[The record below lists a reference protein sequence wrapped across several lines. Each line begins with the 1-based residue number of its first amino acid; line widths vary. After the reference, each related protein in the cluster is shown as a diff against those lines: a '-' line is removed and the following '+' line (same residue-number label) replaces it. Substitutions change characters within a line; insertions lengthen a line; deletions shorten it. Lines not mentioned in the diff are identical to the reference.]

1 MAESLLSV
9 VDLNPSVAIFP
20 LQLAQGFTARGV
32 ADYLHARIETL
43 VGIEPKSG
51 DPRKGVGEVQSLAP
65 QTVGG
70 WVYTG
75 AIYRLEVSPSWLER
89 KPPPNPLDPD
99 DDDAQDEDADD
110 DPKDLFRQQIWHL
123 ALIGTAA
130 APGAAQAPGRM
141 IIHAT
146 QDTVAARLRE
156 FVTAGRFGQ
165 VTSGDPCG
173 VPFDDRVL
181 QAHCLEGDARQAA
194 LWGLHRA
201 VKSKPDRKSLMGLDL
216 KEAMDPFSD
225 QTYRLTS
232 AVSINKDRTPK
243 FLGLSLKHQRVWS
256 QKGKKIAELS
266 VLLTK
271 LFDDLGAVDLAAA
284 AEPVGLHQTGYR
296 DLARTSDP
304 TAIHDAKNA
313 FEAAFRPLSTLDPLP
328 ETDDDEAAKEGD
340 VKAEK
345 ELAWFADGQVKFGVA
360 IAGTSGFTLEV
371 FRKDQRLA
379 TLTVTPVV
387 DVDGVALSVA
397 SQYHVAGTHP
407 DLELFEALIE
417 GEGLGRRLAI
427 WYNTGHVL
435 VDRQVS
441 LLEYRDV
448 RFEAWKWLP
457 MTVRGLAVE
466 VTQEKPTKPSVK
478 DPKKKVADLEA
489 IGQQLSLF
497 DYCLEN
503 LPNLIPA
510 RTGGGPLWAI
520 CDDGSGEIADFIFYA
535 PDDRRLWLVHAKG
548 ADSDAAGRQISVAA
562 YEQVVSQARKNL
574 RYFDGPFLAK
584 ELAERGAEKPLIWRD
599 QVRVTGADHVQA
611 RDEICQQ
618 LEATHFFED
627 RQLVVLQPH
636 VAKTIWD
643 QARDLL
649 RNGQDD
655 HQSVKLY
662 RLLSALLAD
671 LQITAQKVDAGFMAI
686 GPETAPGPV
695 APPPAAAAPPAQ
707 PAVLA

>member
-1 MAESLLSV
+1 MPVSLLSV

-20 LQLAQGFTARGV
+20 LQIAPGFTPQGV

-51 DPRKGVGEVQSLAP
+51 DLRKGVGAVQSLP
-65 QTVGG
+65 PHTVGG
-70 WVYTG
+70 WIYTG
-75 AIYRLEVSPSWLER
+75 AIYRLETAPSWLER
-89 KPPPNPLDPD
+89 KPQSNPLDFDDGDNELDEPD
-99 DDDAQDEDADD
+99 GN
-110 DPKDLFRQQIWHL
+110 PKDQFRQHLWHL

-130 APGAAQAPGRM
+130 GQEHPPGLGRM

-146 QDTVAARLRE
+146 QDTIATRLRE

-165 VTSGDPCG
+165 VLSCNPCA

-181 QAHCLEGDARQAA
+181 QAHCLDGDARQAA

-216 KEAMDPFSD
+216 KEALDPFSD

-243 FLGLSLKHQRVWS
+243 FLGLSLKQQRVWS
-256 QKGKKIAELS
+256 QKGKKLEELS

-271 LFDDLGAVDLAAA
+271 LFEDLGAVNPAAA
-284 AEPVGLHQTGYR
+284 ADTMGLGQNGYR
-296 DLARTSDP
+296 DLAKTSEP
-304 TAIHDAKNA
+304 TAIKDAKDA
-313 FEAAFRPLSTLDPLP
+313 FEAAFRPLSNLDPLSAGD
-328 ETDDDEAAKEGD
+328 EDEATEDGD
-340 VKAEK
+340 AKAEK
-345 ELAWFADGQVKFGVA
+345 ELAWFADGQVKFGAA
-360 IAGTSGFTLEV
+360 IAGTAAFTLEV
-371 FRKDQRLA
+371 FRKDQHLL
-379 TLTVTPVV
+379 TLTVKPVV
-387 DVDGVALSVA
+387 EVEGVALSIA
-397 SQYHVAGTHP
+397 SQYHVSGTHP
-407 DLELFEALIE
+407 DLELFETLIE
-417 GEGLGRRLAI
+417 GDGLGRRLAV
-427 WYNTGHVL
+427 WYDTGHVL

-457 MTVRGLAVE
+457 MTVGGQPVV
-466 VTQEKPTKPSVK
+466 VTQEKPTKPSAADSNK
-478 DPKKKVADLEA
+478 HVADLEA
-489 IGQQLSLF
+489 IGQQRSLF

-510 RTGGGPLWAI
+510 RTAGSSLWAI

-535 PDDRRLWLVHAKG
+535 PADRRLWMIHAKG
-548 ADSDAAGRQISVAA
+548 ADSDAAGRKISVAA

-574 RYFDGPFLAK
+574 RYFSAPLLAN
-584 ELAERGAEKPLIWRD
+584 ELANRGPGKPLIWRD
-599 QVRVTGADHVQA
+599 QVRVTGHDHDLA
-611 RDEICQQ
+611 RDEICRQ
-618 LEATHFFED
+618 LRATHFFEE

-636 VAKTIWD
+636 VTESIWS
-643 QARDLL
+643 QARNLL
-649 RNGQDD
+649 RNGQED

-671 LQITAQKVDAGFMAI
+671 LQITAQKIDTGFIAI
-686 GPETAPGPV
+686 GPQ
-695 APPPAAAAPPAQ
+695 AAQAAP
-707 PAVLA
+707 